1 MSWTP
6 WWVDQSTLLP
16 AADSSWMWGGEPAAS
31 PAPAAAPAAAPSPV
45 AASAPIPEWQQLNN
59 ARDAGAQSAGY
70 GDWNSWF
77 QANPMQASMAGINS
91 AYTVQG
97 QDAYFTDPNANVQA
111 FGGYTKG
118 ADGSLVAPGAGVA
131 SYNSAVNPLYGGT
144 GPKDLQNIIASA
156 SGTPQ
161 IADITPTQTYTE
173 NDIRKL
179 YEARGNSAPDA
190 AGLDWWLKQANSGAY
205 TGNQQLTDTF
215 NAAFTGASAPAPAG
229 NTPAPATQ
237 TPGWLS
243 GANQW
248 LSSGQS
254 GTSGGSY
261 YDQATGK
268 YIMPTF
274 AKGGYDSATGDYAS
288 GALTGWNAY
297 DRLPGNNASDYSNT
311 PFTSFDA
318 TGKQTGTGQFGEI
331 GKTDG
336 IQTAALIGLALGGGA
351 VLGNAAGLIGAPGGS
366 AGAGVGG
373 GVGGA
378 GAGEL
383 SGAGLDAAL
392 QAASQ
397 EALAAYGGAGQA
409 AVNQVSGI
417 LSMGGTLSATDVAGI
432 VAATGLT
439 GIDAANLTKK
449 ILADT
454 GISSVLGTGSGA
466 NGGGGNKTGTG
477 TGNVTINN
485 NTGSGLDIAGIL
497 AGLYGSVAQ
506 NNAARDQRAW
516 LDKQMSDINKLYA
529 PGSPEHEL
537 LKQEMERKDAAAGRN
552 SQYGPRATDLAAK
565 IAEIKARNIANL
577 AGSTQGNVM
586 NSITADKTSLNSL
599 LAALGKSGPSVTNV
613 SSLLDLF
620 K

>member
-1 MSWTP
+1 MNDVEWQQFLRDNFSDATIGSSGFSFGTP
-6 WWVDQSTLLP
+6 YSATP
-16 AADSSWMWGGEPAAS
+16 APSPAPA
-31 PAPAAAPAAAPSPV
+31 PAPAAAPVDSY
-45 AASAPIPEWQQLNN
+45 
-59 ARDAGAQSAGY
+59 QSVG
-70 GDWNSWF
+70 
-77 QANPMQASMAGINS
+77 
-91 AYTVQG
+91 
-97 QDAYFTDPNANVQA
+97 NVQTA
-111 FGGYTKG
+111 PVPSYTE
-118 ADGSLVAPGAGVA
+118 
-131 SYNSAVNPLYGGT
+131 
-144 GPKDLQNIIASA
+144 
-156 SGTPQ
+156 
-161 IADITPTQTYTE
+161 ADI
-173 NDIRKL
+173 KAL
-179 YEARGNSAPDA
+179 YAARGNNTPDA
-190 AGLDWWLKQANSGAY
+190 AGLDWWLKQANSGALQ
-205 TGNQQLTDTF
+205 GQQLTDTF

-274 AKGGYDSATGDYAS
+274 AKAGYDSATGDYAS

-318 TGKQTGTGQFGEI
+318 TGKQTGTGQFGDNI
-331 GKTDG
+331 GGTDW
-336 IQTAALIGLALGGGA
+336 IQKAVQLGLMAGGGA
-351 VLGNAAGLIGAPGGS
+351 VLGNAVGLIGAPGGGGVS
-366 AGAGVGG
+366 AGTGAIGG
-373 GVGGA
+373 STPGLTGG
-378 GAGEL
+378 
-383 SGAGLDAAL
+383 GLDAAL

-397 EALAAYGGAGQA
+397 EALAAYGGAG
-409 AVNQVSGI
+409 
-417 LSMGGTLSATDVAGI
+417 TATTGAGI
-432 VAATGLT
+432 GAEAATGIGVGAGPSGGLYSLAGGAGAPASGLGLSAGGGGLGLGTGTGLGLGEIGAGASALGGLAGLGGSSGTGLQASIGSGLDLYKQTGGGLGLNVATGEGLNLFKEMGDGLGLKLT
-439 GIDAANLTKK
+439 PEAISNWTTIGKSLEGLGATEAIKRLTDSGLMTK
-449 ILADT
+449 AT
-454 GISSVLGTGSGA
+454 GTGSGI
-466 NGGGGNKTGTG
+466 
-477 TGNVTINN
+477 TINN
-485 NTGSGLDIAGIL
+485 NTGGAGINDL
-497 AGLYGSVAQ
+497 MGIIAGLYGSAAQ
-506 NNAARDQRAW
+506 NNAAGEQRAW

-565 IAEIKARNIANL
+565 IAEIKARNIATL